1 MCNRGLLNIEQLRHH
16 CIALIERGCYRNRG
30 RIFSAQLK
38 KNRGVFEE
46 PSGTQKASLLV
57 DGPPSIAGLPFV

>member
-30 RIFSAQLK
+30 RIFSARLK
-38 KNRGVFEE
+38 KKAGVFEDLRVLE
-46 PSGTQKASLLV
+46 NAGLLV